1 MTKRMQNS
9 YPSMQGFTLIEVLIA
24 VLVLSIGLL
33 GLASLQAASL
43 KNNYGAYMRSQ
54 ASILANDM
62 ADRIRS
68 NPGSGVAGTGGAL
81 DGDYNAIGPGGLPTA
96 WPVGCQAGACTTTQ
110 VATFDTA
117 AWGTLLNNALPGG
130 TGSVVG
136 NGVNFTV
143 TVMWDDERRGINGF
157 GCSGNLSVDLACFT
171 VIFTL

>member
-81 DGDYNAIGPGGLPTA
+81 DGDYNAIGPGGLPYS
-96 WPVGCQAGACTTTQ
+96 PGLLVVRQ
-110 VATFDTA
+110 VLAQQPKLQ
-117 AWGTLLNNALPGG
+117 LLIPQPG
-130 TGSVVG
+130 VHY
-136 NGVNFTV
+136 
-143 TVMWDDERRGINGF
+143 
-157 GCSGNLSVDLACFT
+157 
-171 VIFTL
+171 